1 MALEYKSEYKQ
12 IVLELFLAF
21 GTTRV
26 AVNGAHSLIKLPE
39 YLLGNPNVHLDLS
52 YNFGTNFPMSLDD
65 DGIRAVLSFN
75 KTPFSCFIPWDALWL
90 VMSQDS
96 SKPHLILFPE
106 SVPPSVQ
113 KQVDAARRRASFKV
127 IEGGTKEEI
136 FPPRIGHLRL
146 VK

>member
-21 GTTRV
+21 GITRV
-26 AVNGAHSLIKLPE
+26 VVNGTHPLIKLPE
-39 YLLGNPNVHLDLS
+39 YLLGNPEVRLDLS
-52 YNFGTNFPMSLDD
+52 YNCGLNLPMSLDD

-90 VMSQDS
+90 VASQDS
-96 SKPHLILFPE
+96 SKPHLILFTE

-113 KQVDAARRRASFKV
+113 KEVDVVRRRASFKV
-127 IEGGTKEEI
+127 IEGGTEEEI
-136 FPPRIGHLRL
+136 SPPRTGHLRL
-146 VK
+146 V

>member
-26 AVNGAHSLIKLPE
+26 VVNGTHPLIKLPE
-39 YLLGNPNVHLDLS
+39 YLLKNPSVNLDLS
-52 YNFGTNFPMSLDD
+52 YNFETNLSLDD
-65 DGIRAVLSFN
+65 DGIRAVLTF
-75 KTPFSCFIPWDALWL
+75 KETPFSCFIPWDALWL
-90 VMSQDS
+90 VATQDS
-96 SKPHLILFPE
+96 SELRVIIFPE

-113 KQVDAARRRASFKV
+113 RQVDAARRRASFKV

-136 FPPRIGHLRL
+136 SPPRTGHLRL
-146 VK
+146 VQ